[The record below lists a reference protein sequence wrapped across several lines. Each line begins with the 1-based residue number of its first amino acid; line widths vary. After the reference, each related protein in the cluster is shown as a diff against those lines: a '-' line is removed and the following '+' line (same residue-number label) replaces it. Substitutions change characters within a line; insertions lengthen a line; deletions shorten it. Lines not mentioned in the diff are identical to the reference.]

1 MDDRI
6 GSGTNGARTR
16 ARRERVCVTNVSA
29 GLRSMKFDLR
39 TTIHV
44 TPAICRRPTRRAARR
59 RGTRNAPQVT
69 RAPQPPAAGHPSM
82 NLIRKKP
89 PRSTRRASFK

>member
-16 ARRERVCVTNVSA
+16 VRRERVCVTNVSA

-39 TTIHV
+39 TTIQV
-44 TPAICRRPTRRAARR
+44 TLAICRSTTRRAARR
-59 RGTRNAPQVT
+59 RGTRNAPHST
-69 RAPQPPAAGHPSM
+69 RAPQSPAAG
-82 NLIRKKP
+82 LD
-89 PRSTRRASFK
+89 

>member
-16 ARRERVCVTNVSA
+16 VRRERVCVTNVSA

-39 TTIHV
+39 TTIQATLPQHD
-44 TPAICRRPTRRAARR
+44 ASRRPPPGHAQRATLNTRSSITRRRSR
-59 RGTRNAPQVT
+59 
-69 RAPQPPAAGHPSM
+69 
-82 NLIRKKP
+82 LI
-89 PRSTRRASFK
+89 